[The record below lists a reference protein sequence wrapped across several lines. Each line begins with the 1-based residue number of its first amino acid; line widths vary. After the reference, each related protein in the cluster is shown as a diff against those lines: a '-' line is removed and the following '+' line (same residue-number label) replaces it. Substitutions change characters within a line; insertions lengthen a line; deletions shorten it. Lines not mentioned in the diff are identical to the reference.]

1 MNSYNIMIAGVGG
14 QGNLQCGAVL
24 ADAAM
29 EAEMKPVIG
38 ETFGASRR
46 GGGVI
51 THLRI
56 SKECTGPLIPQREV
70 DLMLGLEPLETL
82 RAARNFGG
90 RRTSVVMSDMRIETM
105 ETLAGTTHYPHI
117 DDIASCLRELCRD
130 LIVISPV
137 SFLEKLGTSRVL
149 NAYMIGAASQ
159 LADIP
164 LSRTHMVVALK
175 NMPGDRKLNIRAF
188 EQGIVD
194 AKRLETRTDD

>member
-1 MNSYNIMIAGVGG
+1 MNTYNIMIAGVGG

-56 SKECTGPLIPQREV
+56 SKEDMGPLIPQREV

-82 RAARNFGG
+82 RAARDFGG
-90 RRTSVVMSDMRIETM
+90 KRTSIIMSKMRIETM
-105 ETLAGTTHYPHI
+105 ETLSGTSHYPRI
-117 DDIASCLRELCRD
+117 DDIASCLTALCRD
-130 LIVISPV
+130 LIVISPT
-137 SFLEKLGTSRVL
+137 SSLEELGTSRVL
-149 NAYMIGAASQ
+149 NAYMIGAASH
-159 LADIP
+159 LAEMPI
-164 LSRTHMVVALK
+164 SRTHLVVALK
-175 NMPGDRKLNIRAF
+175 YMSGDRELNMRAF
-188 EQGIVD
+188 EKGIVD
-194 AKRLETRTDD
+194 AKRLEPTTDD